1 MPKVGETIFGQNLKN
16 AAGGKGANQAVAAK
30 RCGAEVTMIGKIG
43 SDSSG
48 ELLLK
53 NLRDDSINTSHINI
67 DTGVPTGTALITVN
81 EQGNNSIIVV
91 PGANM
96 AITHADISNASKAIQ
111 DSNII
116 MTQFET
122 PFEAAIAAFKLA
134 KSADV
139 MTILNP
145 APAKDIP
152 EELLCYTDL
161 IVPNETEAYELTGI
175 NVENLEDAKKAAEVF
190 TSKGVKYVIITLAER
205 GAALLSKDRAE
216 IIPAYKVKAIDTTAA
231 GDSFLGALSSRLNTK
246 SFQFEDLIDAVKF
259 GNKVSSIV
267 VQREGAQP
275 SIPYLS
281 EINTIYMEE

>member
-91 PGANM
+91 LGANM

-139 MTILNP
+139 ITILNP

-175 NVENLEDAKKAAEVF
+175 NVKNLEDAKKAAEVF
-190 TSKGVKYVIITLAER
+190 TNKGVKYVIITLGEK

-216 IIPAYKVKAIDTTAA
+216 IIPAYKVKAMDTTAA

-246 SFQFEDLIDAVKF
+246 SFQFEDMIDAVKF